1 MTHKIGTKVISK
13 VNAQGMTE
21 GESYTVVDS
30 TQTAAFLGGIYI
42 TYTLQAEGS
51 DELLKVGNGH
61 LVLQAG

>member
-1 MTHKIGTKVISK
+1 MYHKIGSKVTSK

-21 GESYTVVDS
+21 GTTYTVIEA

-51 DELLKVGNGH
+51 DQLLKVGNGH
-61 LVLQAG
+61 LVLAAA

>member
-21 GESYTVVDS
+21 GESYTVVDR
-30 TQTAAFLGGIYI
+30 TQSAEFFGGIYI
-42 TYTLQAEGS
+42 TYTLQADNG
-51 DELLKVGNGH
+51 DLLTVGNGH